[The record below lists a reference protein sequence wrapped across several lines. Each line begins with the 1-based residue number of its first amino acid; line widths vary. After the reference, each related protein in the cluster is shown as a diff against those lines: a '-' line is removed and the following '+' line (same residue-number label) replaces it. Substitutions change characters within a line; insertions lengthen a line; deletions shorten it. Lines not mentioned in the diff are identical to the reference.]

1 MALDFRLKVGG
12 KRGAPSRCLPIDVA
26 MATAMVLVL
35 VVVIVAP
42 ALAAEWGQ
50 IRAGVTPQTVVRA
63 RYGAPT
69 KETAQKIEGYDAAQW
84 VYEGPR
90 APSGMLRMTVDFGL
104 LTPTGYQKDV
114 VRTFKLEPKPEI
126 FNKRLIIDGWGT
138 PTRAGREGELEF
150 FLYQDGLLVYF
161 DKEGERAISLIF
173 TPPQPPLPA
182 APPAQPSPTQPA
194 PPAPPRRP

>member
-1 MALDFRLKVGG
+1 MIALAF
-12 KRGAPSRCLPIDVA
+12 
-26 MATAMVLVL
+26 AMVLV
-35 VVVIVAP
+35 IVAP
-42 ALAAEWGQ
+42 VLGAEWGQ
-50 IRAGVTPQTVVRA
+50 IRPGVTQQTAVRG

-69 KETAQKIEGYDAAQW
+69 RETSQKIEGYDAAQW

-104 LTPTGYQKDV
+104 LTPTGYQKDI

-126 FNKRLIIDGWGT
+126 FNKRLILDGWGS

-161 DKEGERAISLIF
+161 DNEGERAITLIF
-173 TPPQPPLPA
+173 TMPQPT
-182 APPAQPSPTQPA
+182 PPASPSPT
-194 PPAPPRRP
+194 PPPPRP